1 MLLLG
6 FEVYFEGV
14 FNNLL
19 SELSFPSTQTP
30 YMQANELGDAV
41 LVAALVASGRCAPP
55 HARASSAPSGDMQ
68 PHACLLAGSSASDEL
83 CAPALVGTTGPA
95 LHR

>member
-19 SELSFPSTQTP
+19 SGLSFPSTQTP

-41 LVAALVASGRCAPP
+41 LVASGRCASP
-55 HARASSAPSGDMQ
+55 HARTSSAPSGGAQ
-68 PHACLLAGSSASDEL
+68 PHARLSAGSGAADEL